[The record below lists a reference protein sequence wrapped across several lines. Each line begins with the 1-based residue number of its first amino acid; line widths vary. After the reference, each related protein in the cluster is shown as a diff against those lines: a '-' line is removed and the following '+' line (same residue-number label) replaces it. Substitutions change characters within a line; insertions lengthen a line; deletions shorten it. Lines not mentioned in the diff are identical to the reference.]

1 MAGWIWTWS
10 EAQPDI
16 LAGPNWTLLKEYAGL
31 QGGFYALAI
40 GVGIHL
46 TGRPGKGRP
55 ADT

>member
-40 GVGIHL
+40 GVDIHL